1 MAEVFQKLAKD
12 PTKTVGVRK
21 RWMTQFNKRFTQLK
35 GRINRL
41 LIKGVEGNIP
51 VPQINE
57 QQLVINQF
65 EFESNPQSVA
75 RFMAWLQL
83 QVNDLL
89 FTNDATPADIWQN
102 KFIDQSYLRGIKLTQ
117 AELRKSG
124 ITAVELQQLQAA
136 TIVGV
141 QAVPLGI
148 ATSVIGLDLKTIHL
162 DAIRLLYTREFA
174 ALRGITDT
182 MSGQIA
188 RVMVEG
194 VEQGF
199 GVRQIAKNINDR
211 VDKIGLTRSKL
222 LARTETARAYNIGT
236 VNEFKDVASQ
246 LGVETQFEWITAGDG
261 RVRPTH
267 VDRNGKIFS
276 ESQALALI
284 GEPNCRCALKAH
296 IDPEL
301 LKAA

>member
-1 MAEVFQKLAKD
+1 MAELFQIFAKD

-21 RWMTQFNKRFTQLK
+21 RWMRQFNARFRQLK
-35 GRINRL
+35 GRINLL
-41 LIKGVEGNIP
+41 LIKGIEGNIP
-51 VPQINE
+51 VPFTDE
-57 QQLVINQF
+57 QQLIVNQF
-65 EFESNPQSVA
+65 EFTSDPQSVA

-83 QVNDLL
+83 QVDDLL
-89 FTNDATPADIWQN
+89 FTNDATPTKHWQN

-117 AELRKSG
+117 AELRKLG
-124 ITAVELQQLQAA
+124 ITAVELQQIQAA
-136 TIVGV
+136 AIVGV
-141 QAVPLGI
+141 QAVPLGV

-174 ALRGITDT
+174 ALKGITDT

-211 VDKIGLTRSKL
+211 VNKIGLTRAKL

-236 VNEFKDVASQ
+236 INEFDDIASQ
-246 LGVETQFEWITAGDG
+246 LNIETQFKWITAGDG

-267 VDRNGKIFS
+267 VERNGKIFS
-276 ESQALALI
+276 KERAFALI

-296 IDPEL
+296 IDPSMLE
-301 LKAA
+301 AA